1 MLKYF
6 QIWLRFREIEGI
18 FECSTVYRS
27 LCVLVKQ
34 EKIWGVV
41 KPCELLPLIIT
52 MDITLS
58 LEKET
63 GEVKDHSKADQSE
76 AECPVEASCRGQARP
91 ADRGHSLLSLL
102 TRLLILGQVLWG

>member
-1 MLKYF
+1 M
-6 QIWLRFREIEGI
+6 
-18 FECSTVYRS
+18 
-27 LCVLVKQ
+27 LVKQ

-41 KPCELLPLIIT
+41 KPCEILPLIIT
-52 MDITLS
+52 MYITLS

-91 ADRGHSLLSLL
+91 ADRGAA
-102 TRLLILGQVLWG
+102 TRSCLD